1 MQGINFQIEFP
12 LDDGRVLV
20 HSADGNRFVRAPY
33 TYVGDGFATHH
44 NPSCLV
50 EPQFRKAYDRGIH
63 SGHKIGGGGDLHI
76 EWRVHLYC
84 WAGWHAKQLEGDFVE
99 CGVNTGIFSLAIM
112 EYTHFNETGK
122 RFWLFDTYSGI
133 PEDQFT
139 EAERQIG
146 LDQVHVDSYEDCW
159 EIAQKNFAP
168 YAGAQ
173 LVRGRVPESLHTV
186 EIDKVA
192 YLGIDM
198 NSVVPEIAAAEHFWP
213 KMVSGGIIMLDDYCW
228 LHHVNQK
235 TAFDKFASDRGVKI
249 LNLPTGQGVILKP

>member
-20 HSADGNRFVRAPY
+20 NTADGQRFVRAPY
-33 TYVGDGFATHH
+33 TYQGDGFSTHH
-44 NPSCLV
+44 NPACLV
-50 EPQFRKAYDRGIH
+50 EPKFRKAYDRGIH

-84 WAGWHAKQLEGDFVE
+84 WAGSHAKHLEGDFVE
-99 CGVNTGIFSLAIM
+99 CGVNTGIFSLSIM
-112 EYTHFNETGK
+112 EYIDFNETGK
-122 RFWLFDTYSGI
+122 HFWLFDTFNGI
-133 PEDQFT
+133 PDDQFT

-146 LDQVHVDSYEDCW
+146 LDQAHADSYEDCW
-159 EIAQKNFAP
+159 EIAKKNFAP
-168 YAGAQ
+168 YAGAR
-173 LVRGRVPESLHTV
+173 LVRGRVPESLATV
-186 EIDKVA
+186 EIERVA

-198 NSVVPEIAAAEHFWP
+198 NALVPEIAAAEHFWP

-228 LHHVNQK
+228 LHHVHQK
-235 TAFDKFASDRGVKI
+235 TAFDKFAAERGVKI